1 MQLKIGMPEFLIL
14 FSLLIYSNSFTFSLV
29 AFCLG
34 IAGRLFDYVTQH
46 SLELKK
52 AEAVNQN
59 IEEMGQALSGLF
71 GGKKN

>member
-1 MQLKIGMPEFLIL
+1 MQLKIGMPEILIL

-34 IAGRLFDYVTQH
+34 IAGRLFDYVTQY

-59 IEEMGQALSGLF
+59 IEDMGQALSGLF

>member
-1 MQLKIGMPEFLIL
+1 MQLKIGMPEILVL
-14 FSLLIYSNSFTFSLV
+14 FSLIIYSNSFTFSLV

-34 IAGRLFDYVTQH
+34 IAGRIFDYVSQYTI
-46 SLELKK
+46 EMKK
-52 AEAVNQN
+52 AEAMNQN

>member
-1 MQLKIGMPEFLIL
+1 MQLKIGMPEILIL

-34 IAGRLFDYVTQH
+34 IAGRLFDYVTQY

-52 AEAVNQN
+52 AEAMNQN
-59 IEEMGQALSGLF
+59 IEDVGQALSGLF

>member
-1 MQLKIGMPEFLIL
+1 MQLKIGMPEILIL
-14 FSLLIYSNSFTFSLV
+14 FSLLIYTNSFTFSAI

-34 IAGRLFDYVTQH
+34 IGGRLFDYITQY
-46 SLELKK
+46 SIEMKK

-71 GGKKN
+71 GGKKD